1 MLLEI
6 ILAIIPIAW
15 LIISMAGL
23 KMAGYKSCGIGLV
36 IAIVEGVA
44 VYHMTVPEAITGTL
58 EGVVSAVWPICV
70 IIVGAMF
77 LYNMSLRTGAMDV
90 IKAMLASVSNDK
102 RVAALVIGWGF
113 SNFMEGIAGF
123 GTAVAIPAAMLVA
136 LGFNPVTACVICLIG
151 NAASLSL
158 VPLVHLLC
166 QQRILHS
173 LQPLQVQPM
182 QVCLLRCFQNR
193 QPVC

>member
-90 IKAMLASVSNDK
+90 IKAMLASV
-102 RVAALVIGWGF
+102 
-113 SNFMEGIAGF
+113 
-123 GTAVAIPAAMLVA
+123 
-136 LGFNPVTACVICLIG
+136 
-151 NAASLSL
+151 
-158 VPLVHLLC
+158 
-166 QQRILHS
+166 
-173 LQPLQVQPM
+173 
-182 QVCLLRCFQNR
+182 
-193 QPVC
+193 

>member
-136 LGFNPVTACVICLIG
+136 LGFNPVT
-151 NAASLSL
+151 
-158 VPLVHLLC
+158 
-166 QQRILHS
+166 
-173 LQPLQVQPM
+173 
-182 QVCLLRCFQNR
+182 VCLLRCFQSR

>member
-123 GTAVAIPAAMLVA
+123 GTAVAIPAAMLVM
-136 LGFNPVTACVICLIG
+136 LHL
-151 NAASLSL
+151 LSL